1 MTKSLSEKEFTNLPK
16 PEQKKYIK
24 EWKCTCNECDETWHY
39 LDDVAKGIDKQIKA
53 NACSACG
60 GGGTT
65 EGPAQLNTE
74 NKKLEL
80 KLLVFK
86 SCPKCK
92 SSNVTKEAK
101 YIRKQE

>member
-1 MTKSLSEKEFTNLPK
+1 MGNSISEDDFNKLDSKS
-16 PEQKKYIK
+16 KKNYVK
-24 EWKCTCNECDETWHY
+24 EWSCICNECGGKWHY
-39 LDDVAKGIDKQIKA
+39 LDDVAKGIKKQIHA

-60 GGGTT
+60 GGGTS

-80 KLLVFK
+80 KVLELE

-92 SSNVTKEAK
+92 SSNVTKEAR
-101 YIRKQE
+101 YFRKQI